1 MISLGD
7 LYLLVYKNIFEK
19 KKRTFLTI
27 SGIIIGIFTFTFFIF
42 VSQGLSNAIS
52 EQFSS
57 LGVNVLV
64 VQPANSGQGGPSG
77 ITSSLTDTDK
87 NKIKQVVRGYD
98 YITGQIFYSGQYEF
112 SREKS
117 VITTISFE
125 NENLEKVQSDLTI
138 EAESG
143 RVLKSSDVG
152 SVYLGYKAANE
163 GFEDK
168 TVTVGTSLKI
178 DGKSFRVIGIGK
190 EKGDLFL
197 DNSILMNIK
206 DVRELA
212 DLANNEFTVI
222 RVSLLEDVDADLMQ
236 AKIETKLNPN
246 NDEKTVEVTSP
257 KQAIEQFDQILG
269 VLNLIIGFVS
279 SIALFVG
286 GINVMN
292 TMYSNIIERVN
303 EISVM
308 KALGATSSD
317 IRNIFLV
324 ESSALGLFGAFV
336 GFFLSFGLA
345 KLLGN
350 YLTTIGYNVP
360 IYFEFDFFIKIILI
374 TAIFT
379 MLFGTY
385 PALKAAA
392 INPADNLRDE

>member
-1 MISLGD
+1 MISLSD
-7 LYLLVYKNIFEK
+7 LYLLVSKNILEK
-19 KKRTFLTI
+19 KKRTFLTV

-42 VSQGLSNAIS
+42 VSQGLSNAIT

-64 VQPANSGQGGPSG
+64 IEPANSGGRGPS
-77 ITSSLTDTDK
+77 SSSSTLTRTDM

-98 YITGQIFYSGQYEF
+98 YITGQIFHSAQYEF

-117 VITTISFE
+117 VLTTVAFE
-125 NENLEKVQSDLTI
+125 NENLEKVQEELKTEALMGRPLKASDT
-138 EAESG
+138 G
-143 RVLKSSDVG
+143 V
-152 SVYLGYKAANE
+152 VYLGYKVANE
-163 GFEDK
+163 GFNDK
-168 TVTVGTSLKI
+168 KVTVGTSLKVE
-178 DGKSFRVIGIGK
+178 GKSFRVIGIGK

-197 DNSILMNIK
+197 DNSIIMNID
-206 DVRELA
+206 DVR
-212 DLANNEFTVI
+212 DLAELENDEFKVI
-222 RVSLLEDVDADLMQ
+222 RVSLLEGTDADLMQ
-236 AKIETKLNPN
+236 QKIETKLNPN
-246 NDEKTVEVTSP
+246 NNEKRVSVTSP

-292 TMYSNIIERVN
+292 TMYSNISERIN

-308 KALGATSSD
+308 KALGATAKD

-324 ESSALGLFGAFV
+324 ESSALGIFGAFI
-336 GFFLSFGLA
+336 GFLLSFGLA
-345 KLLGN
+345 KILGIV
-350 YLTTIGYNVP
+350 LTNMGYNVP
-360 IYFEFDFFIKIILI
+360 IYFELSFFIQVIIV
-374 TAIFT
+374 TALFT

>member
-1 MISLGD
+1 MISLSD
-7 LYLLVYKNIFEK
+7 LYLLVSKNILEK
-19 KKRTFLTI
+19 KKRTFLTV

-64 VQPANSGQGGPSG
+64 VQPANSGQGGPSA

-98 YITGQIFYSGQYEF
+98 YITGQVFHSGQYEF
-112 SREKS
+112 SREKA
-117 VITTISFE
+117 VLTTIGFE
-125 NENLEKVQSDLTI
+125 NQYLEKVQNELKVEVLEGRILKPSDTGVI
-138 EAESG
+138 
-143 RVLKSSDVG
+143 
-152 SVYLGYKAANE
+152 YLGYKVANE

-168 TVTVGTSLKI
+168 SVSVGTSLKV

-197 DNSILMNIK
+197 DNSIIMNLDDIRK
-206 DVRELA
+206 LA
-212 DLANNEFTVI
+212 DLKNDEFTVI
-222 RVSLLEDVDADLMQ
+222 RVSLLEGTDADLMQ
-236 AKIETKLNPN
+236 SKIETKLNPN
-246 NDEKTVEVTSP
+246 SDEKVVSITSP
-257 KQAIEQFDQILG
+257 KQAIEQFDNILG
-269 VLNLIIGFVS
+269 VLELIITVVS
-279 SIALFVG
+279 SIAVFVG

-292 TMYSNIIERVN
+292 TMYSNIIERIN

-308 KALGATSSD
+308 KALGATASD

-324 ESSALGLFGAFV
+324 ESSVLGLFGAII
-336 GFFLSFGLA
+336 GFLLSFGLA
-345 KLLGN
+345 KLLGIT
-350 YLTTIGYNVP
+350 LTSIGYTVP
-360 IYFEFDFFIKIILI
+360 IFFEISFFLKVIFI
-374 TAIFT
+374 TALFT

>member
-19 KKRTFLTI
+19 KKRTFLTV

-52 EQFSS
+52 DQFSS

-77 ITSSLTDTDK
+77 ITSSLTNTDM

-112 SREKS
+112 SREKA

-125 NENLEKVQSDLTI
+125 NKNLEKVQSDLTM
-138 EAESG
+138 EAEIG

-152 SVYLGYKAANE
+152 SVYLGHKAANE
-163 GFEDK
+163 GFDDK
-168 TVTVGTSLKI
+168 VVTVGTSLKI

-206 DVRELA
+206 DIRELA
-212 DLANNEFTVI
+212 DLANDEFTVI

-257 KQAIEQFDQILG
+257 KQAIDQFNQILG

-292 TMYSNIIERVN
+292 TMYSNIIERIN

-308 KALGATSSD
+308 KALGATKSD

-324 ESSALGLFGAFV
+324 ESSALGLFGAIV

-350 YLTTIGYNVP
+350 YLITIGYNVP
-360 IYFEFDFFIKIILI
+360 IYFEFDFFLKIIFI

-392 INPADNLRDE
+392 VNPADNLRDE

>member
-1 MISLGD
+1 MISLSD
-7 LYLLVYKNIFEK
+7 LYLLVSKNILEK
-19 KKRTFLTI
+19 KKRTFLTV

-64 VQPANSGQGGPSG
+64 VQPAGSGQGGPGS
-77 ITSSLTDTDK
+77 ISSSLTRTDM

-98 YITGQIFYSGQYEF
+98 YIVGQVFYSAQYEF
-112 SREKS
+112 SRQKS
-117 VITTISFE
+117 VLTTIAFE
-125 NENLEKVQSDLTI
+125 NENLEKVQEELKTEPLIGRPLKPSDT
-138 EAESG
+138 G
-143 RVLKSSDVG
+143 V
-152 SVYLGYKAANE
+152 VYLGYKVANE
-163 GFEDK
+163 GFKDK
-168 TVTVGTSLKI
+168 KVTIGTSIKVE
-178 DGKSFRVIGIGK
+178 GKSFRVIGIGK

-197 DNSILMNIK
+197 DNSIIMNID
-206 DVRELA
+206 DVR
-212 DLANNEFTVI
+212 DLAELENDEFTVI
-222 RVSLLEDVDADLMQ
+222 RISLLEGTDADLMQ
-236 AKIETKLNPN
+236 QKIETKLNPN
-246 NDEKTVEVTSP
+246 NDEKRVSITSP
-257 KQAIEQFDQILG
+257 KQAIEQFDQIIG

-292 TMYSNIIERVN
+292 TMYSNISERVN

-324 ESSALGLFGAFV
+324 ESSALGLFGAFI
-336 GFFLSFGLA
+336 GFLLSFGLA
-345 KLLGN
+345 KFLGIV
-350 YLTTIGYNVP
+350 LTNIGYNVP
-360 IYFEFDFFIKIILI
+360 IYFELTFFIQVVIV
-374 TAIFT
+374 TALFT

-385 PALKAAA
+385 PALKAAT